1 MPAISFINNIAV
13 DLGSEN
19 TRVLGDDKGEVFTCP
34 SCVLVDANKSGVVY
48 AAGREAR
55 RMGGRTSEDTVLVNP
70 IRYGAV
76 ADSELAAMLLL
87 NAIEQS
93 SLRRKALDKS
103 RLILT
108 VPEGAT
114 RVERAALVNCAQMAG
129 AKRVMVIK
137 SPVAAAISLK
147 KRVEKAEGQLVVSIG
162 AQVSEISI
170 LSAGGIAMNRHI
182 KGGGAAFDAAIVEY
196 VRKTHGLVISQDV
209 AGELKRALG
218 SAVPTDKAVS
228 QLLSGRSIRTGRP
241 TTVEVSTQDIYNALE
256 QPIAALVGNICDAL
270 FNVPSEFSSDILKG
284 GLCLT
289 GGETELH
296 GFAQRLQDET
306 QLDVSQSD
314 EPRFDAVRGA
324 LRAASDDRLSRAL
337 SAGYSVYE
345 I

>member
-1 MPAISFINNIAV
+1 
-13 DLGSEN
+13 
-19 TRVLGDDKGEVFTCP
+19 
-34 SCVLVDANKSGVVY
+34 
-48 AAGREAR
+48 
-55 RMGGRTSEDTVLVNP
+55 
-70 IRYGAV
+70 
-76 ADSELAAMLLL
+76 
-87 NAIEQS
+87 
-93 SLRRKALDKS
+93 
-103 RLILT
+103 
-108 VPEGAT
+108 
-114 RVERAALVNCAQMAG
+114 
-129 AKRVMVIK
+129 
-137 SPVAAAISLK
+137 
-147 KRVEKAEGQLVVSIG
+147 
-162 AQVSEISI
+162 
-170 LSAGGIAMNRHI
+170 MNRHI